1 MSVGGDDSSF
11 TPMDFIPAE
20 STSIETDMADGE
32 ISDLLRDKIKG
43 IIPDLNDKEKDILY
57 DRLLAEKPLTLREIG
72 EKYGITRERVRQ
84 IEARLLKKLKE
95 HLSQEITDFSEEWIS
110 DR

>member
-1 MSVGGDDSSF
+1 MSVGGDDSGY

-20 STSIETDMADGE
+20 ATDIETDMADGE
-32 ISDLLRDKIKG
+32 ISDLLKDKIRG
-43 IIPDLNDKEKDILY
+43 ILPDLNDKERDILY